1 MKYYRVC
8 PEARRAA
15 PGHPPPPRPTRSGDK
30 MKFPRHVLAA
40 VALLAVAT
48 ASNAAEPL
56 KAEVI
61 HWWTSGGESAAA
73 KTLAEAYKAQ
83 GGLWIDT
90 AVALGEQARSVAINR
105 IAGGNPPTAAQFTPP
120 RRSGDIVD
128 QVYLNRGDDVARRDG
143 GEKSRPGGEPV
154 PLAVHE

>member
-83 GGLWIDT
+83 GGIWIDT

-105 IAGGNPPTAAQFTPP
+105 IAGGNPPTAAQFNTTQQF
-120 RRSGDIVD
+120 RDIVD
-128 QVYLNRGDDVARRDG
+128 QGLLNNVDDVAKRDG
-143 GEKSRPGGEPV
+143 WDKFLPET
-154 PLAVHE
+154 